1 MIFANIL
8 LELDEKL
15 NNLQASIGDENLFF
29 IKEDRQILI
38 DTLHKYEEEKERKIK
53 GIDELYILKIEKIK
67 EEIYFWLKEAEEEL
81 KSQLTVVS

>member
-15 NNLQASIGDENLFF
+15 NNLQASIGDEELFF

-38 DTLHKYEEEKERKIK
+38 DCLNKYEEEKERKTK
-53 GIDELYILKIEKIK
+53 GIDELYILKIEKMK
-67 EEIYFWLKEAEEEL
+67 DEIFFWLKEAEEEL
-81 KSQLTVVS
+81 KTQLVILK